1 MLEVEPDNVQ
11 ALLTASMNMVRNP
24 PEDPTERTRLME
36 RAREY
41 AERADA
47 GIDDFLLRAQV
58 SNEQQDAI
66 LGQMYAT
73 MGKANEELGEWSTA
87 LAAYQAATDAMPAL
101 PNYHVQVGYAAANL
115 NDIDTALAAFARA
128 HFLAPDNPDLRSTV
142 ENLYQAREGSLDG
155 LDAYVASQGATLPD

>member
-1 MLEVEPDNVQ
+1 
-11 ALLTASMNMVRNP
+11 
-24 PEDPTERTRLME
+24 
-36 RAREY
+36 
-41 AERADA
+41 
-47 GIDDFLLRAQV
+47 
-58 SNEQQDAI
+58 
-66 LGQMYAT
+66 MYAT